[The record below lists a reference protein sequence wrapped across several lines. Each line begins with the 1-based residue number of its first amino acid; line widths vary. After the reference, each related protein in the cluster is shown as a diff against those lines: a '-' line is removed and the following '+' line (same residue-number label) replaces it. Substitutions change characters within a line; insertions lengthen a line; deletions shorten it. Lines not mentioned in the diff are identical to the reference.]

1 MSSIQGGVVKL
12 FIFTEQE
19 LKQYVTVNQAA
30 ITVIEDGFN
39 KLVQRQVE
47 MPPIMRVDIH
57 DHNGEVDVK
66 TAYVKGKEMFAIK
79 VSSGFFDNPKRGL
92 PSGNG
97 FMMLMSTQTG
107 IPQALF
113 LDNGYLT
120 EVRTAAAGAIAADYL
135 SRKDIETVGVIGAG
149 SQARFQVKALAL
161 VRDFKKV
168 LVYAR
173 SAERARQYAKEMSKA
188 LGIEVQ
194 AAESAE
200 QVVRNSNLVI
210 TTTPATEPI
219 VKAEWL
225 HPGLHITAMGS
236 DAEHKQ
242 ELETGV
248 LVAADKV
255 VCDTKAQCA
264 KLGELHHAL
273 DSGAL
278 KDFSGVI
285 ELGQLT
291 SKELKGRDN
300 DDQIT
305 VCDLTGTGVQDTAI
319 ALFAYHELMKQHIGM
334 EIDTNHELQKN

>member
-1 MSSIQGGVVKL
+1 MLIY
-12 FIFTEQE
+12 TEQE
-19 LKQYVTVNQAA
+19 VKQY
-30 ITVIEDGFN
+30 ITLNLEAKMVIEDGFN
-39 KLVQRQVE
+39 KLVQGHVE
-47 MPPIMRVDIH
+47 MPPIMRIDIH

-79 VSSGFFDNPKRGL
+79 VSSGFFDNPQIGL

-97 FMMLMSTQTG
+97 FMMLLSAQTG

-120 EVRTAAAGAIAADYL
+120 EIRTAAAGAIAADYL
-135 SRKDIETVGVIGAG
+135 ARKDIHTVGVIGAG
-149 SQARFQVKALAL
+149 SQARFQLKALAL
-161 VRDFKKV
+161 VRDFKRV

-173 SAERARQYAKEMSKA
+173 SDERARQYAEEMSGI
-188 LGIEVQ
+188 LGKEVK

-200 QVVRNSNLVI
+200 QVVRSSGLVV
-210 TTTPATEPI
+210 TTTPATEPL

-225 HPGLHITAMGS
+225 HAGLHITAMGS
-236 DAEHKQ
+236 DAEQKQ
-242 ELETGV
+242 ELETRV
-248 LVAADKV
+248 LAAADKV
-255 VCDTKAQCA
+255 VCDAKAQCA

-273 DSGAL
+273 DSGEL
-278 KDFSGVI
+278 KDVFQVI

-300 DDQIT
+300 DNQIT

-319 ALFAYHELMKQHIGM
+319 ALFAYQ
-334 EIDTNHELQKN
+334 ELQKHQTGVEIDNHHEFQKN